1 MALVLLGAALAVH
14 SVLAIE
20 EIPEPNDATQSAI
33 TGDYYNETG
42 EVADGTEEIAPIP
55 WEAPTTL
62 PEFIGESADLPL
74 LQPLGVP
81 QNPFMAANSFSHV
94 HNDAWMS
101 DVYTVAGP
109 LGRKLEVLSN
119 TMAEARLNPESPVF
133 QGLGTVDSHGRLV
146 LSCHGVGEW
155 SLVLVDPVSLKVLAR
170 KLMPTP
176 PNLAKAVGTS
186 YVYLD
191 DRDQLVVMVYDPGKD
206 VDDPEDDTNK
216 IQVMKIVE
224 SSGDFPFEFEVASEY
239 DVTDQVPEGDN
250 IAGLLPDWQ
259 GRIWFAVRGNATVG
273 VLDPGTGSVETLQK
287 PLEGSITNTFA
298 MDRDAAYVDTTA
310 KMYRIEAGP
319 DGVPQVVW
327 EEEYDNIGSRKDG
340 QLSAG
345 TGTSPTILGNGS
357 YVAIADNADP
367 MQVVVFRTEKKL
379 RQDEERKVCE
389 VKVFENA
396 EGGALE
402 NSLIGLG
409 QSLIVYN
416 NYGYN
421 LDTVFE
427 TFESG
432 QSEPGIARVD
442 IDPNGTGCQLVWEND
457 NITLTNAV
465 AKMSNRTGL
474 IYAVTRKYDTE
485 SYEDPGLDVYYFSA
499 IDFQTGEVV
508 WERLLGTGFGY
519 DSFSGVMIGPTG
531 TAYLPQFGGLI
542 AVRDTS

>member
-1 MALVLLGAALAVH
+1 MEKILALFLIVALLAAPP
-14 SVLAIE
+14 VLANE
-20 EIPEPNDATQSAI
+20 ATQPAI
-33 TGDYYNETG
+33 TGDYNNESV
-42 EVADGTEEIAPIP
+42 EDAAVTEKITPIP

-62 PEFIGESADLPL
+62 PEFIGEAADLPSL
-74 LQPLGVP
+74 PPLGVP
-81 QNPFMAANSFSHV
+81 QNPFMADNPFGHV

-101 DVYTVAGP
+101 DVYDVAGP
-109 LGRKLEVLSN
+109 LGREPEVLSN

-133 QGLGTVDSHGRLV
+133 QGMAMVDSQGRLV
-146 LSCHGVGEW
+146 LTCHGVGEW
-155 SLVLVDPVSLKVLAR
+155 SLVLVDPVSLEVLAR

-191 DRDQLVVMVYDPGKD
+191 DRDQVVAMVYDPGKD
-206 VDDPEDDTNK
+206 LDAPDDDTNT
-216 IQVMKIVE
+216 IQVMKIVN

-239 DVTDQVPEGDN
+239 DVTDHIPKGDN

-273 VLDPGTGSVETLQK
+273 VLDPATGAVKILEK

-298 MDRDAAYVDTTA
+298 MDREAAYVDTTA

-319 DGVPQVVW
+319 EGIPQVAW

-367 MQVVVFRTEKKL
+367 MQVVVFRTEKEL
-379 RQDEERKVCE
+379 RPNEERKVCE
-389 VKVFENA
+389 VPVFENA

-402 NSLIGLG
+402 NSLIGFG

-416 NYGYN
+416 NYKYN

-432 QSEPGIARVD
+432 QSEPGVARVD
-442 IDPNGTGCQLVWEND
+442 IDPDGTGGQLVWEND

-465 AKMSNRTGL
+465 QKMSNMTGL

-485 SYEDPGLDVYYFSA
+485 GYEDPGLDVYYFSA
-499 IDFQTGEVV
+499 IDFRTGEVV

-519 DSFSGVMIGPTG
+519 DSFSEVMIGPTG
-531 TAYLPQFGGLI
+531 TAYLPQYGGLI
-542 AVRDTS
+542 AVRDTY